1 MKWSILDKFIYNF
14 GGIFM
19 IKREEIL
26 AYVKE
31 KFDTDPDY
39 PWFKYPDYAVLRHKG
54 DGKWYGLIMNV
65 PRIKLGLTGEGSVE
79 ILDLKCDPGLNSLLR
94 SQQWVLPAYHM
105 NKKHWITIVLNSY
118 PHKEEIYNL
127 INLSY
132 DLTK

>member
-14 GGIFM
+14 GGVFM

-39 PWFKYPDYAVLRHKG
+39 PWFKYPDYAVLRHKD

-65 PRIKLGLTGEGSVE
+65 PIIKLGLTGEGSVE

-94 SQQWVLPAYHM
+94 SQQGVLPAYHM